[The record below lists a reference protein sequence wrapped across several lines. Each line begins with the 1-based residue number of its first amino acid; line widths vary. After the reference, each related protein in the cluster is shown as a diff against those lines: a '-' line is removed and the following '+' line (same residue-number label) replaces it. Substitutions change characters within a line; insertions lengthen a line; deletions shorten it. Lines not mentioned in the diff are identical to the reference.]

1 MAAPMSVQED
11 DSEND
16 ESLFAAGT
24 SSIFSSLLAGL
35 LSHICSCLRQTCLY
49 ANALWQYEHTK
60 HVSFSCT
67 ARTCFVRLLFY
78 TEREDNLARLATP
91 RRTVVKTAEHTIGGG
106 PSFTTALQGYHSAL
120 PAS

>member
-67 ARTCFVRLLFY
+67 ARTCFVRLLF
-78 TEREDNLARLATP
+78 
-91 RRTVVKTAEHTIGGG
+91 VVKTAEHTIGGG